1 MGVWNLGLYS
11 SDFALDL
18 RSTISAVLRLPF
30 SDERLVDFVCE
41 SEPQAAQNTTD
52 EDHTTFWLVLA
63 DQLAKRGIVTTRAR
77 ELALAIIDT
86 DADLA
91 SMERR
96 GAQAADLKKRRA
108 VTQKLRVHLETA
120 QPATKPR
127 VVLKK
132 PQPYLMEIGDMIR
145 YPTSGGKP
153 INPYASP
160 AQLAEPG
167 GPLSFSQDGYGAFV
181 VIDSGRAFDFLAW
194 YRPVRIAMVVQDVH
208 ATDML
213 VNGELLW
220 VLGLGGTCS
229 AAHFKRMQ
237 LEKIG
242 TVAVDPSKLLSVFP
256 AMRPSHAQAISD
268 ISIANSLYTG
278 PSLKHYALAPPD
290 TAERER
296 RGRNLTMRGIGQIL
310 TD

>member
-11 SDFALDL
+11 SDFAMDL

-30 SDERLVDFVCE
+30 SEERLVDFVCE
-41 SEPQAAQNTTD
+41 SEPQAAQNKAD
-52 EDHTTFWLVLA
+52 EDYTTFWLVLA
-63 DQLAKRGIVTTRAR
+63 DQLAKRGIVATRAR
-77 ELALAIIDT
+77 DLAISIIDT

-96 GAQAADLKKRRA
+96 GALASDLKKRA
-108 VTQKLRVHLETA
+108 AILQKLRVHLETA

-132 PQPYLMEIGDMIR
+132 PQPYLMEIGDVIR

-160 AQLAEPG
+160 AQLAKPG
-167 GPLSFSQDGYGAFV
+167 GPLSFNHDGYGAFV
-181 VIDSGRAFDFLAW
+181 VIDAGRAFDFLAW
-194 YRPVRIAMVVQDVH
+194 YRAVRMGTAMGD
-208 ATDML
+208 APAADMVL
-213 VNGELLW
+213 NEELLW

-229 AAHFKRMQ
+229 AAHFKRMR

-242 TVAVDPSKLLSVFP
+242 AVRVDRSKLLGAFP
-256 AMRPSHAQAISD
+256 DMRPSHAQAIGD
-268 ISIANSLYTG
+268 ISIANSLSTG
-278 PSLKHYALAPPD
+278 PSLKAYALAPPG
-290 TAERER
+290 TTERER
-296 RGRNLTMRGIGQIL
+296 RGRNLTLRGIGQIL
-310 TD
+310 MD

>member
-1 MGVWNLGLYS
+1 MGVWNVGLYS

-30 SDERLVDFVCE
+30 SEEQLVDFVCE
-41 SEPQAAQNTTD
+41 SEPQAAQNVED
-52 EDHTTFWLVLA
+52 EDHTAFWLVLA

-77 ELALAIIDT
+77 AIALSIIDT

-96 GAQAADLKKRRA
+96 GAQAPDLKKRRA
-108 VTQKLRVHLETA
+108 VLQKLRVHLETT

-127 VVLKK
+127 AVLKK
-132 PQPYLMEIGDMIR
+132 PQPYLMDIGDVIR
-145 YPTSGGKP
+145 YPTSGGKV

-167 GPLSFSQDGYGAFV
+167 GPLSFSQDGYGAFL
-181 VIDSGRAFDFLAW
+181 VIDSGRAFHFLAW
-194 YRPVRIAMVVQDVH
+194 YRPVRLAIAAPDVP
-208 ATDML
+208 AADML
-213 VNGELLW
+213 LNEELLW

-237 LEKIG
+237 FEKIG
-242 TVAVDPSKLLSVFP
+242 TLKVDRSKLLSVFP

-278 PSLKHYALAPPD
+278 PYLKHYALAPPE
-290 TAERER
+290 TTEPER
-296 RGRNLTMRGIGQIL
+296 RGRNLTLRGIGQIL
-310 TD
+310 AD